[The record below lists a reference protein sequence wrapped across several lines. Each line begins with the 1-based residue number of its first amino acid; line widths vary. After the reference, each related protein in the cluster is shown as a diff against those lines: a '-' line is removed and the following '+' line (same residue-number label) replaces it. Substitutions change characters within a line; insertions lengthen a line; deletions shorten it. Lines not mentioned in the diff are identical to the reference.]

1 MLAFKMKKPQQEMGL
16 ERLLQGKIDDAKW
29 GASGRDLI
37 AKLDGMRGRMKEASQ
52 SYSEKGA
59 EECRE
64 VFGRYQA
71 LAYKANFVCEGVDL
85 KPLPFKWA
93 DAFDTSE
100 VSSISDWNFER
111 ACVIFNL
118 AAAISYL
125 ATHCDRGTAEGL
137 KTACQLY
144 QQSAGALHEVHELVK
159 AGAWSATADLA
170 SDTIQALESLML
182 AQAQKCFFEKAEGD
196 GMKHKVLAMLS
207 AECAA
212 LYGEVSLR
220 IDEAKSRSRPI
231 SAMTAEWLDVVQWNK
246 FLFEGLQA
254 YYAAQTNVDAAEY
267 GIALSR
273 YTYATDQCARAVNAC
288 KQASPALQEV
298 FQKWYA
304 ICKEAHTKMKKDN
317 DNIYYEKV
325 PDYKT
330 LDPPERKC
338 MVKPNPPVELG
349 NLEDPVPLMGSLSVS
364 EPPPPPFAA
373 AEAAGVEQLV
383 AMGFA
388 KDKAEEALKK
398 SGGSV
403 QVAADLLVQ
412 QGI

>member
-125 ATHCDRGTAEGL
+125 ATHCDRGTADGL
-137 KTACQLY
+137 TTTLRRRF
-144 QQSAGALHEVHELVK
+144 GAEDYLGVEL
-159 AGAWSATADLA
+159 
-170 SDTIQALESLML
+170 
-182 AQAQKCFFEKAEGD
+182 
-196 GMKHKVLAMLS
+196 
-207 AECAA
+207 
-212 LYGEVSLR
+212 EVSQRFPRGAPAAWRRLR
-220 IDEAKSRSRPI
+220 GDLGDVALCWRVGMRRMVDER
-231 SAMTAEWLDVVQWNK
+231 L
-246 FLFEGLQA
+246 
-254 YYAAQTNVDAAEY
+254 
-267 GIALSR
+267 
-273 YTYATDQCARAVNAC
+273 
-288 KQASPALQEV
+288 
-298 FQKWYA
+298 
-304 ICKEAHTKMKKDN
+304 
-317 DNIYYEKV
+317 
-325 PDYKT
+325 
-330 LDPPERKC
+330 
-338 MVKPNPPVELG
+338 
-349 NLEDPVPLMGSLSVS
+349 
-364 EPPPPPFAA
+364 PPPT
-373 AEAAGVEQLV
+373 
-383 AMGFA
+383 
-388 KDKAEEALKK
+388 
-398 SGGSV
+398 
-403 QVAADLLVQ
+403 
-412 QGI
+412 